1 MNVTTK
7 RRWAVIGGGNGG
19 QSAAGHLGIMGFPV
33 TLYDVMQD
41 TVDAIN
47 HQGGVHVDGAVKGFG
62 KVLFA
67 TTDVEKAIEG
77 AEIIMVILPALYHRS
92 VAKNLAPHV
101 KEDQIIFVHP
111 GATFGAFEF
120 KQVFREE
127 GCSEKIVVAEAQSL
141 LYACRLNKPGYASIK
156 GVKNNLMVAAI
167 PANKTRDVVEKLQE
181 AFPGMIASKN
191 VLDTSL
197 SNLNAVMHPGPTILN
212 VSMIESRYDWRYY
225 WDGIT
230 PSIGL
235 FIENMDKERVALGA
249 LLGLE
254 VQPVLKMYE
263 SLYGV
268 KAENLSDAVKQ
279 TKAYEEVMG
288 QKRVDTRYVLEDIPM
303 SLVPFVSMAKQFGT
317 PFEMMECICKMGSF
331 VLDRDLIN
339 SGRTMKRLGFE
350 GLTVEEI
357 VTYAE
362 TGIWHHKEQK
372 ESDELI
378 ARPAAAA
385 IIGIHNPV

>member
-1 MNVTTK
+1 MIDEVANK

-33 TLYDVMQD
+33 TLYDVMQE

-47 HQGGVHVDGAVKGFG
+47 HQGGIHVDGAVKGFG
-62 KVLFA
+62 KVELA
-67 TTDVEKAIEG
+67 TTDISKAIEN

-92 VAKNLAPHV
+92 VAKNLAPHL
-101 KEDQIIFVHP
+101 KEDQIVFIHP

-127 GCSEKIVVAEAQSL
+127 GYAEKVVVAEAQSL

-167 PANKTRDVVEKLQE
+167 PANKTAEVVEKLQE
-181 AFPGMIASKN
+181 AFPGMIAGKN

-197 SNLNAVMHPGPTILN
+197 GNLNAVMHPGPTILN
-212 VSMIESRYDWRYY
+212 VSMIESPYDWRYY

-230 PSIGL
+230 PSIGR
-235 FIENMDKERVALGA
+235 FIVNMDKERIALGA

-263 SLYGV
+263 ILYDA
-268 KAENLSDAVKQ
+268 KAENLTDAVKQ
-279 TKAYEEVMG
+279 TMAYEEVMG
-288 QKRVDTRYVLEDIPM
+288 QKRVDTRYVLEDVPM
-303 SLVPFVSMAKQFGT
+303 SLVPFVSLAKQLGS
-317 PFEMMECICKMGSF
+317 PYEMMESICKMGSF
-331 VLDRDLIN
+331 VLDQDLI
-339 SGRTMKRLGFE
+339 SGGRTMKKLGFE
-350 GLTVEEI
+350 GLTADEI
-357 VTYAE
+357 VAYAE
-362 TGIWHHKEQK
+362 TGKWRQK
-372 ESDELI
+372 D
-378 ARPAAAA
+378 
-385 IIGIHNPV
+385 

>member
-1 MNVTTK
+1 MNDTAATK

-19 QSAAGHLGIMGFPV
+19 QSAAGHLGILGFPV

-41 TVDAIN
+41 TVDAIT
-47 HQGGVHVDGAVKGFG
+47 HQGGIHVDGAVKGFG
-62 KVLFA
+62 KVELA
-67 TTDVEKAIEG
+67 TTDIAAAIEG

-101 KEDQIIFVHP
+101 KEDQIVFVHP
-111 GATFGAFEF
+111 GATFGALEF

-127 GCSEKIVVAEAQSL
+127 GCSEKIAVAEAQSL

-167 PANKTRDVVEKLQE
+167 PAPKTDEVVAKLQE
-181 AFPGMIASKN
+181 AFPTMIAGKN

-197 SNLNAVMHPGPTILN
+197 GNLNAVMHPGPTILN
-212 VSMIESRYDWRYY
+212 VSMIESPYDWRYY

-230 PSIGL
+230 PSIGR
-235 FIENMDKERVALGA
+235 FIVNMDKERIALGA

-254 VQPVLKMYE
+254 LEPVLKMYE
-263 SLYGV
+263 TLYNA
-268 KAENLSDAVKQ
+268 KAENLTDAVKQ

-303 SLVPFVSMAKQFGT
+303 SLVPFVSMAQQFGT
-317 PFEMMECICKMGSF
+317 PYEMMESVCKMASY
-331 VLDRDLIN
+331 VLDQDLI
-339 SGRTMKRLGFE
+339 SGGRTMKSLGFE
-350 GLTVEEI
+350 GMTAEEI
-357 VTYAE
+357 VAYAE
-362 TGIWHHKEQK
+362 TGEWPQK
-372 ESDELI
+372 
-378 ARPAAAA
+378 AQ
-385 IIGIHNPV
+385 